1 MSEEKKPFRPMRAL
15 SLCLSDVPEEAY
27 INHSNGK
34 VYINFM
40 NEEKEPDQDGNDQ
53 MLYIPQTAEQ
63 RANHTPK
70 VFCGRGRTLGRKNNY
85 QNKNTQAAASNNE
98 SNMKGNPDPNED
110 FDDKN
115 LPF

>member
-1 MSEEKKPFRPMRAL
+1 MRAL
-15 SLCLSDVPEEAY
+15 SLCLSDVPEWAY

-40 NEEKEPDQDGNDQ
+40 NEEKEPDQYGNDQ

-70 VFCGRGRTLGRKNNY
+70 VFCGRGRTLGQKNNY

-98 SNMKGNPDPNED
+98 SNMEGNPAPNED
-110 FDDKN
+110 FDDKT